1 MANIKIKKKNGLIV
15 EYISEI
21 PLTGP
26 MHVLGEF
33 RDITD
38 KSSSFILYDNF
49 IDFAQAI
56 ITQKLTDVLVSQELN
71 EKDMNFL
78 HQIMRQNAY
87 SKYGHGGM
95 YTIYQ

>member
-1 MANIKIKKKNGLIV
+1 MVSMKIKKKNGLIV

-26 MHVLGEF
+26 MHILGKLS
-33 RDITD
+33 DITE

-56 ITQKLTDVLVSQELN
+56 IKQKMTDVLVSQELN
-71 EKDMNFL
+71 EKDMKFL

>member
-1 MANIKIKKKNGLIV
+1 
-15 EYISEI
+15 
-21 PLTGP
+21 
-26 MHVLGEF
+26 MHVLGELG
-33 RDITD
+33 DITD

-56 ITQKLTDVLVSQELN
+56 IAQQLTDVLVSQALS
-71 EKDMNFL
+71 EKDMKFL

-87 SKYGHGGM
+87 LKYGHGGM

>member
-1 MANIKIKKKNGLIV
+1 MKIKKKNGLIV

-21 PLTGP
+21 SPTGP
-26 MHVLGEF
+26 MHVLGKLG
-33 RDITD
+33 DITD
-38 KSSSFILYDNF
+38 KSSSFVLYDNF

-71 EKDMNFL
+71 EKDMKFL

-87 SKYGHGGM
+87 VKYGHGGM

>member
-1 MANIKIKKKNGLIV
+1 MKIKKKNGLIV
-15 EYISEI
+15 EYISENS
-21 PLTGP
+21 PTGP
-26 MHVLGEF
+26 MHILGKL

-38 KSSSFILYDNF
+38 KSSSFVLYDNF

-56 ITQKLTDVLVSQELN
+56 ITQKLTDVLVSQELSK
-71 EKDMNFL
+71 KDMKFL

-87 SKYGHGGM
+87 VKYGHGGM